1 MLIAGI
7 FSSLYATYLR
17 GAATGFGNVRA
28 VASGKR
34 IAIGNFAALSIFK
47 MDNRSAGFEVS
58 NFIDLENQLK
68 ALGPEAIKQ
77 FRAKAKFIGEPARNA
92 IERAFHNIN
101 GFGPL
106 GPPKARAT
114 AHRSGNLRT
123 YDRMSTSDRG
133 HLSWINARTM
143 GANKA
148 IQLNYKNRNAQKD
161 FFKIRQGQDGALSI
175 VRVKITAPAYIV
187 ADMAGKSNRARKG
200 TGELSR
206 EYQINLFGRGVVTRR
221 HKVNEDNVD
230 NWIRALNSSA
240 SAKQKSSPSR
250 YAWPT
255 MLKYQPRHREKA
267 SKLLNETITMLNQRM
282 QS

>member
-1 MLIAGI
+1 MALTGI
-7 FSSLYATYLR
+7 FGGLVQTYLR
-17 GAATGFGNVRA
+17 AALVGFGNVRA
-28 VASGKR
+28 VAAGKR
-34 IAIGNFAALSIFK
+34 IAIGNFAALSILK
-47 MDNRSAGFEVS
+47 LDNRSAGFEVS
-58 NFIDLENQLK
+58 DFLDLENQLK

-77 FRAKAKFIGEPARNA
+77 FRNKAKFIGEPARDA

-106 GPPKARAT
+106 GPPKAKAT
-114 AHRSGNLRT
+114 AHRSGNIRT

-143 GANKA
+143 SNRKA
-148 IQLNYKNRNAQKD
+148 IQLNYKNRNAQRD
-161 FFKIRQGQDGALSI
+161 FFKVQQGQDGALSI
-175 VRVKITAPAYIV
+175 VRVRITAPAYIV
-187 ADMAGKSNRARKG
+187 ADMAGKSGRARKG

-221 HKVNEDNVD
+221 HRVNEDNVD

>member
-7 FSSLYATYLR
+7 FGGLVQTYLR
-17 GAATGFGNVRA
+17 GALVGFGNVRA
-28 VASGKR
+28 VAAGKR
-34 IAIGNFAALSIFK
+34 IPIGNFAALAILK

-58 NFIDLENQLK
+58 NFIDLENQLR

-77 FRAKAKFIGEPARNA
+77 FRNKAKFIGEPARDA
-92 IERAFHNIN
+92 VERAFHNIN
-101 GFGPL
+101 AFGPL
-106 GPPKARAT
+106 GPPKSKKT
-114 AHRSGNLRT
+114 AHRSATLRT

-143 GANKA
+143 STRKA

-161 FFKIRQGQDGALSI
+161 FFKVAQGQDGALSI
-175 VRVKITAPAYIV
+175 VRVRITAPAYIV
-187 ADMAGKSNRARKG
+187 ADMAGKSGKARKAS
-200 TGELSR
+200 GELSR

-221 HKVNEDNVD
+221 HRVNEDNVD
-230 NWIRALNSSA
+230 NWLRALNSSA